1 MRKVQVLPQEAKT
14 VQIGGIQINRPGFM
28 NAAAKKE
35 EAKEP
40 GKGAMNL
47 PMIPLRKP
55 TGQTKLEGLGGSAN
69 AGSSGLNKFG
79 LKLGGPAGGAKPGGM
94 AAL

>member
-1 MRKVQVLPQEAKT
+1 MRKVQVLPQEAKV

-28 NAAAKKE
+28 NADGKKKE
-35 EAKEP
+35 ETKEGGPAK
-40 GKGAMNL
+40 GMNL

-55 TGQTKLEGLGGSAN
+55 TGQTKLDGMGQSSSA
-69 AGSSGLNKFG
+69 LNKFG
-79 LKLGGPAGGAKPGGM
+79 IKMAAPGGAPKPGGF